1 MLSESV
7 DQKPIVAVSAGMNT
21 GKKRSSLPPLCMMGP
36 RPFAAQ
42 IAHPTRIAVITSTNG
57 AANRST
63 RRTSS
68 MPR

>member
-1 MLSESV
+1 MLSDSV

-21 GKKRSSLPPLCMMGP
+21 GKKCSSLPLLCMIGP
-36 RPFAAQ
+36 RPSAART
-42 IAHPTRIAVITSTNG
+42 AHTTRIAVITSTNG
-57 AANRST
+57 AANRSS